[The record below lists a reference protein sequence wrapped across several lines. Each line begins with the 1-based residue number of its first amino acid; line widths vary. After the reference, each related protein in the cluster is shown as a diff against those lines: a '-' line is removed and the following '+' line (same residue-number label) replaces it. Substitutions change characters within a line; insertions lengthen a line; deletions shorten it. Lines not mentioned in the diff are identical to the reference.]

1 MKRILMVL
9 VTAGL
14 LLTLLP
20 AAPVAAN
27 PPANEG
33 TGESYAGEVLC
44 QPGTYLAPGDCL
56 PMGPSSRLTDLA
68 RQGIV
73 YPPAPMAASQPG
85 PSYNEVS
92 SNYAKLNIDA
102 SEEAAP
108 IYSTLEDAVAGTNP
122 VSYLPAGFGLRYVTY
137 VQQSDVNGGHYVL
150 LASGGWMRASPA
162 TISSTFQGMVF
173 RSNPTG
179 KFGWII
185 DQTDPLSGPS
195 VLAPISGPQIQRET
209 LVPILQTA
217 DAEGTTFY
225 RIGLNQ
231 WVQRNDIR
239 QFDFNPTPPKGVDNN
254 RWIEVNLYE
263 QTLSVYENGQL
274 KFATLIATGAEPYFT
289 RPGLFKIYQKKPLE
303 TMTGAFNGDK
313 SDYYH
318 LADVPWTMYFDKA
331 RALHGAYWRAF
342 FGYQQSHGC
351 VNLSIG
357 DSKWLYDW
365 AKEGDWVYVWDPSGA
380 TPTDPAFYGEG
391 GA

>member
-9 VTAGL
+9 ATACL

-20 AAPVAAN
+20 ANLAAAAPM
-27 PPANEG
+27 PAEG
-33 TGESYAGEVLC
+33 TNESFAGEVLC
-44 QPGTYLAPGDCL
+44 QPGAYLGSSDCL
-56 PMGPSSRLTDLA
+56 PMGPSTTLTDLA

-73 YPPAPMAASQPG
+73 YPPPPMPGSQPG
-85 PSYNEVS
+85 PVYDEVS
-92 SNYAKLNIDA
+92 SNYAKINIDA
-102 SEEAAP
+102 SEPAA
-108 IYSTLEDAVAGTNP
+108 IYSSLDDAVAGNNP
-122 VSYLPAGFGLRYVTY
+122 VSYLPAGDGLRYVTY
-137 VQQSDVNGGHYVL
+137 LQQMDVNGGHYVL
-150 LASGGWMRASPA
+150 LSSGGWMRASPA
-162 TISSTFQGMVF
+162 TISSTFQGLAF
-173 RSNPTG
+173 HTNPTG

-185 DQTDPLSGPS
+185 DPTDPVAGPS
-195 VLAPISGPQIQRET
+195 VLAPISGSQVQRET
-209 LVPILQTA
+209 LVQILQTA
-217 DAEGTTFY
+217 EAEGTTWY

-231 WVQRNDIR
+231 WVQRQDIR
-239 QFDFNPTPPKGVDNN
+239 MFEINPTPPEGVDNN

-263 QTLSVYENGQL
+263 QTLAVYENGQL
-274 KFATLIATGAEPYFT
+274 KFATLIATGAEPYYT

-342 FGYQQSHGC
+342 FGYPQSHGC

-365 AKEGDWVYVWDPSGA
+365 AHEGDYVYVWDPSGA
-380 TPTDPAFYGEG
+380 TPTAPAFYGEG